1 MTYWVRFCIHVFV
14 VTLGNI
20 RVFCRVRPLI
30 KEDGG
35 GQMAE
40 NIVSLDQ
47 DDSGVLYINSKG
59 RTQVFE
65 VDRVF
70 GDIST
75 QQQVEKFLLGN
86 PLSK

>member
-1 MTYWVRFCIHVFV
+1 MPSSGKIGVGQTVFSRV
-14 VTLGNI
+14 AIFSVFAGNI
-20 RVFCRVRPLI
+20 RVFCRVRPVI

-35 GQMAE
+35 GQQAE

-59 RTQVFE
+59 RTQMFE

-70 GDIST
+70 GEDNS
-75 QQQVEKFLLGN
+75 QDQVGL
-86 PLSK
+86 